1 MMRIDI
7 IGRGNVASHLQL
19 MLEAGHNP
27 AMVNPHTLE
36 GLRPDSDVYLVSV
49 TDNAIGEVGGKLRE
63 RLGGEPFVAHTS
75 GTTGIEALRECRFRR
90 PGVFYPLQTFSKKV
104 GLDYSSIPFFTEAD
118 QENDELLLR
127 GIVEGLGAKCY
138 HADSEAR
145 RRLHLASV
153 LSCNFV
159 NHLWHLGA
167 GELEKSGLPFEVL
180 RPLIEETT
188 RKLADASPY
197 DAQTGPARRGDTVT
211 TSKHLAMLAEDAR
224 LAGIY
229 KLLTDS
235 ISKTYE
241 CH

>member
-1 MMRIDI
+1 MKRIDI
-7 IGRGNVASHLQL
+7 IGRGNVATHLL
-19 MLEAGHNP
+19 RMLGAAHDT
-27 AMVNPHTLE
+27 AQVNPHTLE
-36 GLRPDSDVYLVSV
+36 GLRPDADLYLVSV
-49 TDNAIGEVGGKLRE
+49 TDNAIREVCGKLRK
-63 RLGGEPFVAHTS
+63 RLDGEPFVAHTS

-104 GLDYSSIPFFTEAD
+104 ELDYSRIPFFTEAD
-118 QENDELLLR
+118 AKNDEALLR
-127 GIVEGLGAKCY
+127 QIVEGLGAKCY

-159 NHLWHLGA
+159 NHLWHLAA

-211 TSKHLAMLAEDAR
+211 TSKHLAMLSDDAR